1 MSGWFE
7 ETVDPHLRLKLEIL
21 ETLHEQGDGLQRMV
35 LFRSPLFGRVLALD
49 GAIQTTEGDE
59 FIYHEML
66 AHVPV
71 LAHGAARRV
80 AIVGGGDGGMAEE
93 VLKHRTVEHV
103 TLVEIDPAVIDFS
116 RTHLPAICGGAFDD
130 PRLQVEIG
138 DGAAFMA
145 ASRDAFDVIIVD
157 STDPEGPGEVLF
169 SDGFYRACRDRLA
182 PGGVLVT
189 QAGVP
194 FTQPDTLRRTHG
206 AHRALF
212 ADASCFLA
220 AVPSYSGGAMAFGWA
235 SDDLALRQAPLE
247 VLTRRFGEAAI
258 ASRYYTPE
266 VHRAA
271 FALPPY
277 VSALLA

>member
-1 MSGWFE
+1 MSDWFE
-7 ETVDPHLRLKLEIL
+7 ETVDPRLRLRLEIL
-21 ETLHEQGDGLQRMV
+21 ETLHEERHGLQRLV

-59 FIYHEML
+59 FIYHEIL

-71 LAHGAARRV
+71 LAHGAVRR
-80 AIVGGGDGGMAEE
+80 ALIVGGGDGGMAEE
-93 VLKHRTVEHV
+93 LLKHRTVEHV

-116 RTHLPAICGGAFDD
+116 RTHLRAICGDAFDD
-130 PRLQVEIG
+130 PRLAVEIA
-138 DGAAFMA
+138 DGAAFVA
-145 ASRDAFDVIIVD
+145 DSRENFDLIIVD

-169 SDGFYRACRDRLA
+169 SEAFYRNCRDRLA
-182 PGGVLVT
+182 PGGVLAT

-194 FTQPDTLRRTHG
+194 FTHPQTLRRTG
-206 AHRALF
+206 AAHRALF

-235 SDDLALRQAPLE
+235 SDDPALRQTPVETLSE
-247 VLTRRFGEAAI
+247 RFAA
-258 ASRYYTPE
+258 AGLATRYYTPE

-277 VSALLA
+277 VSELLA